1 MKKKV
6 FLGIIGAL
14 LAVIIVVVIAGIGLV
29 VFYNASLSA
38 VGDAKDKVTV
48 VIDNGTSSRGV
59 EDKLYESNLV
69 KNRICGYIYVK
80 LNDDLMLQAGTY
92 ELDRGMNFSEIME
105 KISNG
110 EALENSIDVTFIE
123 GKRLVN
129 YVKVISDNFPYTQDE
144 ILAKLSDKVYLEELI
159 EDYWFLTDDILN
171 DNLYYA
177 LEGYLYPDTYRFN
190 KEATIDTIVRKMLNE
205 TDKVLSEYKPLLK
218 DKYTIHEILT
228 MASIVEL
235 EGSNSDDRA
244 GVAGVFFNRLEDGW
258 SLGSDVTTYYAAR
271 VEMSERDLWQYE
283 IDDVNHY
290 NTRPAAMAGKLPIGP
305 ICSPSKDSI
314 KATVKPTKHDYYFFV
329 ADKNGKTYFSKT
341 NAEHN
346 ATIANLKEQDLWFEY
361 K

>member
-1 MKKKV
+1 MKKKI

-14 LAVIIVVVIAGIGLV
+14 LALIVITGIGLV

-38 VGDAKDKVTV
+38 VGDADDKVTV
-48 VIDNGTSSRGV
+48 VIENGTSSRGV
-59 EDKLYESNLV
+59 VDKLYEAELV
-69 KNRICGYIYVK
+69 KNKYCGYVYLK
-80 LNDDLMLQAGTY
+80 LNGDLMLQAGTY
-92 ELDRGMNFSEIME
+92 EFNRGMDFKEIMRM
-105 KISNG
+105 INDG

-123 GKRLVN
+123 GKRLVS
-129 YVKVISDNFPYTQDE
+129 YVKVISETFPYTEEE
-144 ILAKLSDKVYLEELI
+144 ILTKLSDKAYLNELI

-190 KEATIDTIVRKMLNE
+190 KESSIDTIVRKMLNE
-205 TDKVLSEYKPLLK
+205 TDKVLSEFK
-218 DKYTIHEILT
+218 DISNNDYSIHELLT

-235 EGSNSDDRA
+235 EGSTSNDRA
-244 GVAGVFFNRLEDGW
+244 GVAGVFFNRLEGGW

-283 IDDVNHY
+283 IDEVNHY
-290 NTRPAAMAGKLPIGP
+290 NTRPAAMAGKLPVGP

-314 KATVKPTKHDYYFFV
+314 SATVKPTKHDYYFFV
-329 ADKNGKTYFSKT
+329 ADKTGTTHFTKT

-346 ATIANLKEQDLWFEY
+346 AKIAELKNDGLWYVYE
-361 K
+361 

>member
-1 MKKKV
+1 MKKKI
-6 FLGIIGAL
+6 LGIIGAI
-14 LAVIIVVVIAGIGLV
+14 LALIVITGIGLV

-38 VGDAKDKVTV
+38 VGDAKDKVTI
-48 VIDNGTSSRGV
+48 VIENGTSSRGV
-59 EDKLYESNLV
+59 VDKLYEAHLV
-69 KNRICGYIYVK
+69 KNKYCGYIYLK
-80 LNDDLMLQAGTY
+80 LNNDLMLQAGTY
-92 ELDRGMNFSEIME
+92 ELNRGMSFQEIME
-105 KISNG
+105 KINNG

-129 YVKVISDNFPYTQDE
+129 YVKVISENFPYTEEE
-144 ILAKLSDKVYLEELI
+144 ILTKLSDKVYLQELI
-159 EDYWFLTDDILN
+159 DDYWFLTDEILN

-205 TDKVLSEYKPLLK
+205 TDKVLSEYKTVPK
-218 DKYTIHEILT
+218 NDYTIHEILT

-235 EGSNSDDRA
+235 EGSNSNDRA
-244 GVAGVFFNRLEDGW
+244 GVAGVFFNRLEGGW

-283 IDDVNHY
+283 IDEVNHY
-290 NTRPAAMAGKLPIGP
+290 NTRPAAMAGKLPVGP

-314 KATVKPTKHDYYFFV
+314 SATMKPTKHDYYFFV
-329 ADKNGKTYFSKT
+329 ADKNGKTYFTKT

-346 ATIANLKEQDLWFEY
+346 AKVEELKNQGLWYVYE
-361 K
+361 